1 MNFIARKGSTLFC
14 FNVAVWPEY
23 WPVWISVLLSAVVIV
38 IFICLR
44 KRKDDPSLGAVD
56 MTKIDALS
64 GVDFE
69 KFVAEL
75 LEDNEFEHVSCTKAS
90 GDYGVDILAGR
101 FDELYAFQ
109 CKRYNGHLGVK
120 CVQEIYAGAKMYH
133 AEYAVVVTNS
143 YFTPNALKLARE
155 LGVELWDR
163 DKLITLIV
171 RADELQANS
180 L

>member
-1 MNFIARKGSTLFC
+1 MFC
-14 FNVAVWPEY
+14 FNIAELPEY
-23 WPVWISVLLSAVVIV
+23 WPIWISVLLSLVVIV
-38 IFICLR
+38 MFFCLR
-44 KRKDDPSLGAVD
+44 KRKEDPSFGAVN
-56 MTKIDALS
+56 MTEIDALS

-69 KFVAEL
+69 KFVAKL
-75 LEDNEFEHVSCTKAS
+75 LEDNEFEQVSCTKAS
-90 GDYGVDILAGR
+90 GDYGVDILAER

-109 CKRYNGHLGVK
+109 CKRYSGHLGVK
-120 CVQEIYAGAKMYH
+120 SVQEIYAGAKMYH

-163 DKLITLIV
+163 DKLMTLMV
-171 RADELQANS
+171 RAVELQANS